1 MFWIILWI
9 LLFMFLVLIHELGHF
24 FAAKKSWVK
33 VLEFGIWIPPK
44 VCKIWTDKS
53 GTEYTLNLLPL
64 GGFVRLKWED
74 QNNKEEFY
82 AKDSL
87 ITAKLR
93 KRIIIVCAWVFMN
106 FVFAWLIFSAIFWKW
121 TYPIWIIPSDK
132 HVTNNQ
138 SYLIPSVEFIKE
150 KNLIKWWIN
159 SIKTSVAFVWTWTSA
174 EKIWLEIWDIIVK
187 INGKEI
193 NWLEFGTNFFKDN
206 SLCWTEVSLDILRW
220 KKILNKKIK
229 LDSEWCKLGIVPV
242 SSLDPKEDFQLIKFG
257 LKDSLW
263 YGAKEIYYQTKTTL
277 VLLGQ
282 LWEKLFSFDKAQ
294 VKEATNSL
302 SSPVWI
308 TKIIKEL
315 VELWE
320 RTRFLALF
328 GMISLALAIF
338 NILPIPA
345 LDGGRLLGFLI
356 QEWFRLKKE
365 KYFNIEW
372 YINLV
377 FFVLLMWFWVF
388 IMLKDLVKYRW
399 VNVPFM
405 G

>member
-1 MFWIILWI
+1 MFGIILWI

-24 FAAKKSWVK
+24 FSAKKSWVK

-44 VCKIWTDKS
+44 VCKLRTDKS

-64 GGFVRLKWED
+64 GGFVRLKGED
-74 QNNKEEFY
+74 QNDKEDFY

-106 FVFAWLIFSAIFWKW
+106 FVFAWIIFSAIFLKW

-159 SIKTSVAFVWTWTSA
+159 SIKTTVGFVWTGTAA
-174 EKIWLEIWDIIVK
+174 EKMWLSVWDIIMW
-187 INGKEI
+187 INWKEI
-193 NWLEFGTNFFKDN
+193 SWLEFGTNFFKDN
-206 SLCWTEVSLDILRW
+206 NLCGTEISFDILRW
-220 KKILNKKIK
+220 EERLEKKADITE
-229 LDSEWCKLGIVPV
+229 DGCKLGIVPI
-242 SSLDPKEDFQLIKFG
+242 SSLDPNKDFELIKFN
-257 LKDSLW
+257 LADSMGYW
-263 YGAKEIYYQTKTTL
+263 AKEIYYQTKTTL

-282 LWEKLFSFDKAQ
+282 LGKDLFSFDGKK

-302 SSPVWI
+302 SSPVGI

-315 VELWE
+315 VELGEW
-320 RTRFLALF
+320 TRFLALF

-399 VNVPFM
+399 VNIPFLW
-405 G
+405 